1 LEIGIWNLLEIW
13 KLGFGISDP
22 VTQKL
27 PRTLLYRVYMEKEM
41 ADRYEIR
48 LSGSGGQGLILMGI
62 ILAEAIGVYDGK
74 YVAQTQSYGPE
85 ARGGSSKSEVIVSD
99 EEIDYPKAM
108 KLDLLLAMN
117 QKSCDEFYPDLKPDG
132 LLIVDSTFVTQIPTS
147 KAFQIPFTGI
157 ARERFKREVVA
168 NIVALGSLSQLSP
181 IVSARAVESAVL
193 ARVPKGTEK
202 LNRDAL
208 KAGMNAAKQA
218 KKAWMNSEVVP
229 EVPKEDLLDS
239 Y

>member
-1 LEIGIWNLLEIW
+1 MG
-13 KLGFGISDP
+13 S
-22 VTQKL
+22 
-27 PRTLLYRVYMEKEM
+27 
-41 ADRYEIR
+41 RYEIR

-62 ILAEAIGVYDGK
+62 ILAEAIGIFEGK

-108 KLDLLLAMN
+108 SLDLLLAMN

-132 LLIVDSTFVTQIPTS
+132 LLIVDSTFVAQIPTS
-147 KAFQIPFTGI
+147 KAFKIPFTRI
-157 ARERFKREVVA
+157 AREKFKKEVVA
-168 NIVALGSLSQLSP
+168 NIIALGTLSQLTP
-181 IVSARAVESAVL
+181 IVSPKAIESAVL

-202 LNRDAL
+202 LNCDAL
-208 KAGMNAAKQA
+208 KAGMRAANRA
-218 KKAWMNSEVVP
+218 KKVWMMSEVSP
-229 EVPKEDLLDS
+229 EIPEEDLLDS

>member
-1 LEIGIWNLLEIW
+1 MDSG
-13 KLGFGISDP
+13 
-22 VTQKL
+22 
-27 PRTLLYRVYMEKEM
+27 EKKM
-41 ADRYEIR
+41 GSRYEIR

-62 ILAEAIGVYDGK
+62 ILAEAIGIYDGK

-108 KLDLLLAMN
+108 SLDLLLAMN

-132 LLIVDSTFVTQIPTS
+132 LLIVDSTFVSQVPTP
-147 KAFQIPFTGI
+147 KAFQIPFTRL
-157 ARERFKREVVA
+157 AREKFEREVVA
-168 NIVALGSLSQLSP
+168 NIIALGALSQLTP
-181 IVSARAVESAVL
+181 IVSSKATESAVL

-208 KAGMNAAKQA
+208 RAGMSAAKRA
-218 KKAWMNSEVVP
+218 KKVWMKLEVP
-229 EVPKEDLLDS
+229 PKIPKEDLLDS

>member
-1 LEIGIWNLLEIW
+1 M
-13 KLGFGISDP
+13 P
-22 VTQKL
+22 
-27 PRTLLYRVYMEKEM
+27 Y
-41 ADRYEIR
+41 RYEIR

-62 ILAEAIGVYDGK
+62 ILAEAIGIYGGK

-99 EEIDYPKAM
+99 EEIDYPKAI

-117 QKSCDEFYPDLKPDG
+117 QKSCDEFFPDLKPDG
-132 LLIVDSTFVTQIPTS
+132 LLIVDSTFVTQLPTP
-147 KAFQIPFTGI
+147 KAFQIPFTRV
-157 ARERFKREVVA
+157 AREKFKKEVVA
-168 NIVALGSLSQLSP
+168 NIVALGALSQLTPVVSP
-181 IVSARAVESAVL
+181 KAVESAVL

-218 KKAWMNSEVVP
+218 KKTWMKSEVPP

>member
-1 LEIGIWNLLEIW
+1 VKKMG
-13 KLGFGISDP
+13 S
-22 VTQKL
+22 
-27 PRTLLYRVYMEKEM
+27 
-41 ADRYEIR
+41 RYEIR

-62 ILAEAIGVYDGK
+62 ILAEAIGIYDGK

-108 KLDLLLAMN
+108 RLDLLLAMN

-132 LLIVDSTFVTQIPTS
+132 LLIVDSTFVTQVPTP
-147 KAFQIPFTGI
+147 KAFQVPFTRI
-157 ARERFKREVVA
+157 AREKFKREVVA
-168 NIVALGSLSQLSP
+168 NIVALGALAQLSP
-181 IVSARAVESAVL
+181 IVSAKAVESAVL

-208 KAGMNAAKQA
+208 KAGMSAAKQA
-218 KKAWMNSEVVP
+218 KEAWTKLEVVP

>member
-1 LEIGIWNLLEIW
+1 M
-13 KLGFGISDP
+13 GF
-22 VTQKL
+22 
-27 PRTLLYRVYMEKEM
+27 
-41 ADRYEIR
+41 RYEVR
-48 LSGSGGQGLILMGI
+48 LSGSGGQGLVLMGI

-132 LLIVDSTFVTQIPTS
+132 VLIVDSTFVTQVPTQR
-147 KAFQIPFTGI
+147 AFQVPMTRI
-157 ARERFKREVVA
+157 AREKFKREVVA
-168 NIVALGSLSQLSP
+168 NIIALGTLTQLTQ
-181 IVSARAVESAVL
+181 IVSPKAIESAVL

-208 KAGMNAAKQA
+208 RAGMAAA
-218 KKAWMNSEVVP
+218 KKAKKEWMEAEAPP
-229 EVPKEDLLDS
+229 EISKEDLLDS

>member
-1 LEIGIWNLLEIW
+1 
-13 KLGFGISDP
+13 
-22 VTQKL
+22 
-27 PRTLLYRVYMEKEM
+27 M
-41 ADRYEIR
+41 AGRYEIR

-62 ILAEAIGVYDGK
+62 ILAEAIGIYDGK
-74 YVAQTQSYGPE
+74 FVAQTQSYGPE

-99 EEIDYPKAM
+99 EEIDYPKAI

-117 QKSCDEFYPDLKPDG
+117 QKSCDDFYPDLKPDG
-132 LLIVDSTFVTQIPTS
+132 LLIIDSTFVTQVPTL
-147 KAFQIPFTGI
+147 KAFQIPFTAI

-168 NIVALGSLSQLSP
+168 NIVALGSLSQLSS
-181 IVSARAVESAVL
+181 IVSAKAVESAVL

-208 KAGMNAAKQA
+208 KAGMNAARQA
-218 KKAWMNSEVVP
+218 KKALMNSEMVP
-229 EVPKEDLLDS
+229 EVPEEDRLDS